1 MYCAESLIFV
11 VHSQKSLTLALLGN
25 LISRSL
31 RIRKTFTI
39 QTGTPRSYQMQ
50 VLTRL
55 LKKAKNTHF
64 GKHYN
69 FSQLLTEDQ
78 LYEEYKKR
86 IPFHNYNQMYNRWWK
101 FSYEGERNVAWP
113 GKVKYFALS
122 SGTSE
127 SSSKHI
133 PVTDDMIKSVKKAGF
148 KQFYSMQNFDLPS
161 NVFEKGILMLGGTTS
176 LFEQGDYYEGD
187 MSGISAK
194 NMPKWLSFLFYK
206 PGQSISKRPR
216 WEDRIKL
223 IVRKAPKWNVG
234 TVCGV
239 PAWVQ
244 IVFEEIIKYHKVNHI
259 HEIWPNLSLYIHGGV
274 SFEPYRENFKKLLG
288 KPITYIETYMASEGS
303 FGFQARPNTKGIK
316 LLLNNQIFY
325 EFVPFNDDNFN
336 DDGDIKPEA
345 KAYMVH
351 EVVEDKEYAVILS
364 TCAGAWRYLIGDVIK
379 FTNVK
384 QNEFIIVGRTKQFL
398 SLCGEHLSV
407 DNMNKAIDEVQRKLN
422 IKIKEFTVTGFM
434 HNGLFAHRW
443 YIGCD
448 DAISDESALLKCLDD
463 TLCKLNDDYA
473 VERSSAL
480 PSIFVEILP
489 SQTFIDFL
497 HATGKFGAMNK
508 FPRVLKNK
516 QLEQWTNFLC
526 EKVG

>member
-1 MYCAESLIFV
+1 MAILGHLI
-11 VHSQKSLTLALLGN
+11 N
-25 LISRSL
+25 RSL

-50 VLTRL
+50 VIKRL
-55 LKKAKNTHF
+55 IKKARNTQF

-69 FSQLLTEDQ
+69 FSSLLSSDS
-78 LYEEYKKR
+78 LYEEYKKKV
-86 IPFHNYNQMYNRWWK
+86 PFHNYNQMFNRWWK
-101 FSYEGERNVAWP
+101 YSHEGEQDICWP
-113 GKVKYFALS
+113 GKVNYFALS

-133 PVTDDMIKSVKKAGF
+133 PVTDDMIKSVKNAGF

-161 NVFEKGILMLGGTTS
+161 NVFEKGVLMLGGTTS

-206 PGQSISKRPR
+206 PGQSISKRKR

-239 PAWVQ
+239 PAWVL
-244 IVFEEIIKYHKVNHI
+244 IVFEEIIKYHKVNNI

-274 SFEPYRENFKKLLG
+274 SFEPYRENFKNLLG

-303 FGFQARPNTKGIK
+303 FGFQARPNVKGIK
-316 LLLNNQIFY
+316 LILNNGIFY
-325 EFVPFNDDNFN
+325 EFVPFNQENFTE
-336 DDGDIKPEA
+336 DGEIIQGSN
-345 KAYMVH
+345 AYMVN
-351 EVVEDKEYAVILS
+351 EVVEGKDYAVVLS
-364 TCAGAWRYLIGDVIK
+364 TCAGAWRYLIGDVIR
-379 FTNVK
+379 FTSVK
-384 QNEFIIVGRTKQFL
+384 ENEFIIVGRTKQFL

-407 DNMNKAIDEVQRKLN
+407 DNMNKAIDEVQRKMG
-422 IKIKEFTVTGFM
+422 ITIKEFTVAGFL
-434 HNGLFAHRW
+434 HDNKFAHRW

-448 DAISDESALLKCLDD
+448 NENVNEQDIIKHIDE
-463 TLCKLNDDYA
+463 TLCRINDDYA
-473 VERSSAL
+473 VERTAALTNLFIEVL
-480 PSIFVEILP
+480 PSTV
-489 SQTFIDFL
+489 FIDFL
-497 HATGKFGAMNK
+497 HATGKYGAMNK

-516 QLEQWTNFLC
+516 QYQEWADFVG
-526 EKVG
+526 EKVS

>member
-1 MYCAESLIFV
+1 M
-11 VHSQKSLTLALLGN
+11 ALLGN
-25 LISRSL
+25 LINRSL
-31 RIRKTFTI
+31 RIRESFTI
-39 QTGTPRSYQMQ
+39 KTGSSRSYQIQ
-50 VLTRL
+50 VLFRL
-55 LKKAKNTHF
+55 LKKAKGTHF

-69 FSQLLTEDQ
+69 FSQLLDEDQ
-78 LYEEYKKR
+78 LYEIYKQR
-86 IPFHNYNQMYNRWWK
+86 VPFHNYNQMYNRWWK
-101 FSYEGERNVAWP
+101 YCHEGERDVAWP

-148 KQFYSMQNFDLPS
+148 KQFYSMQNFDLPD
-161 NVFEKGILMLGGTTS
+161 NVFDKGILMLGGTTS

-194 NMPKWLSFLFYK
+194 KMPKWLSFLFYK
-206 PGQSISKRPR
+206 PGQSISKRKR

-244 IVFEEIIKYHKVNHI
+244 IVFEEIIKYHKVNNI
-259 HEIWPNLSLYIHGGV
+259 HDIWPNLALYIHGGV

-303 FGFQARPNTKGIK
+303 FGFQARPDTKGIR

-325 EFVPFNDDNFN
+325 EFVPFTSENFS
-336 DDGDIKPEA
+336 DDGEIKPTA

-351 EVVEDKEYAVILS
+351 EVIEDKDYAVVIS
-364 TCAGAWRYLIGDVIK
+364 TCAGAWRYIIGDVIK

-384 QNEFIIVGRTKQFL
+384 LNEFVIVGRTKQFL

-407 DNMNKAIDEVQRKLN
+407 DNMNKAIDEVQRNFN
-422 IKIKEFTVTGFM
+422 IKIKEFAVAGMM
-434 HNGLFAHRW
+434 HNGLFAHKW
-443 YIGCD
+443 FIGCD
-448 DAISDESALLKCLDD
+448 EETIDETVLLESIDKI
-463 TLCKLNDDYA
+463 LCRINDDYA
-473 VERSSAL
+473 VERTSAL
-480 PSIFVEILP
+480 PSIFIEVLP
-489 SQTFIDFL
+489 SQTFINFL

-508 FPRVLKNK
+508 FPRVLKSK
-516 QLEQWTNFLC
+516 QLEHWTSFIK
-526 EKVG
+526 EKVDQD